1 MFCVVLGCAVW
12 LGGAGGGFSRGGGI
26 GGVIN

>member
-1 MFCVVLGCAVW
+1 MFCVAFGCAVW
-12 LGGAGGGFSRGGGI
+12 LGGAGGGRSRGGI